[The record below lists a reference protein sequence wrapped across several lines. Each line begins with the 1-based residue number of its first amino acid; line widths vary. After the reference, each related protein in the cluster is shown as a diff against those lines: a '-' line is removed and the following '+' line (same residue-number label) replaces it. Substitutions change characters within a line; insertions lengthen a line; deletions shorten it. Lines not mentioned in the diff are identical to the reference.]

1 MLKHRIFSGVIAVI
15 ILILSL
21 WFLPVY
27 IAIIGLL
34 ILSFVAQRE
43 FYAMMTAAEIPV
55 FRVIGIIVGSLM
67 ILLTFFSIQFNWS
80 TDVAVGGESV
90 LLFFCLIAIFL
101 RMLWQANNPKPIE
114 TIACTLLGIFWIP
127 FMLNFFARL
136 AFTWRDGSITDTL
149 GATAVSLVAYLVIV
163 VKSTD
168 TGAFFVGRSFGK
180 HKMFP
185 RISPAKTWEGLA
197 GGVGTAVLFSLGC
210 FFIMKGQ
217 FGRISM
223 QWHDAVILG
232 VILSLAGVLG
242 DLFESLLKRST
253 GVKDSGDKIPG
264 MGGLLDMLDS
274 LLFSIALLYGYVL
287 FFLS

>member
-1 MLKHRIFSGVIAVI
+1 MLKHRISSGIIAVVV
-15 ILILSL
+15 LVLSL

-43 FYAMMTAAEIPV
+43 FYAMMTAADIPV

-67 ILLTFFSIQFNWS
+67 ILLTFFSIQLGWS
-80 TDVAVGGESV
+80 TDLAVGGESV
-90 LLFFCLIAIFL
+90 LLFSCLIAIFL
-101 RMLWQANNPKPIE
+101 RMLWQENNPKPIE
-114 TIACTLLGIFWIP
+114 TIACTLLGIFWVP
-127 FMLNFFARL
+127 FMLNFFTRL
-136 AFTWRDGSITDTL
+136 AFTWRDGGITDNL
-149 GATAVSLVAYLVIV
+149 GATAVSLVAYLVVV

-197 GGVGTAVLFSLGC
+197 GGVGTAVLFSLAI

-217 FGRISM
+217 FGNITMRWYDSI
-223 QWHDAVILG
+223 ILG

-242 DLFESLLKRST
+242 DLFESLLKRSAK
-253 GVKDSGDKIPG
+253 VKDSGDTIPG

-274 LLFSIALLYGYVL
+274 LLFSIALLYGYIL
-287 FFLS
+287 FFLV

>member
-1 MLKHRIFSGVIAVI
+1 MLKHRIFSGVLAVT

-21 WFLPVY
+21 WLLPVY
-27 IAIIGLL
+27 IAIVGLL

-67 ILLTFFSIQFNWS
+67 ILLTFFSIQFGWS
-80 TDVAVGGESV
+80 TDLAVGGESV
-90 LLFFCLIAIFL
+90 LLFSCLIAIFL
-101 RMLWQANNPKPIE
+101 RMLWQENNPKPIE
-114 TIACTLLGIFWIP
+114 TIACTLLGIFWVP
-127 FMLNFFARL
+127 FMLNFFTRL
-136 AFTWRDGSITDTL
+136 AFTWRDGAITDNL
-149 GATAVSLVAYLVIV
+149 GATAVSLVAYLVVV

-168 TGAFFVGRSFGK
+168 TGAFVGRSFGK

-197 GGVGTAVLFSLGC
+197 GGVGTAVLFSLAI

-217 FGRISM
+217 FGNIAMRWYDSI
-223 QWHDAVILG
+223 ILG

-242 DLFESLLKRST
+242 DLFESLLKRSAK
-253 GVKDSGDKIPG
+253 VKDSGDTIPG

-274 LLFSIALLYGYVL
+274 LLFSIALLYGYIL
-287 FFLS
+287 FFLV